1 MLGKSVICYNNNGDF
16 MLDKM
21 GRDINYL
28 RISCTQ
34 TCNLRCRYCMP
45 EKGIFEDKNK
55 LLTDR
60 EILEIVKVFKKLG
73 VKKVRITGGEPLV
86 RAGIVGL
93 VSAIKDIG
101 IDEVVMTT
109 NAILLEDMAADLK
122 KAGLSRINVSLDTME
137 PDKFSYMSR
146 GGNLLRVKRGIE
158 AALKAGLKP
167 LKINTVIM
175 KGFND
180 DEILDFVNLANPDIS
195 VRFIELMPI
204 GQAITYKDSYI
215 SSDEILE
222 KIKEAGLRIEKISSD
237 KSEVADYFKIGDG
250 KIGFINPISHK
261 FCKDCNR
268 MRLASNG
275 NLISCLHSNER
286 VNLKNALEEGDDLER
301 LIRETVYNKP
311 EKHRL
316 EEGKYNLSD
325 MNTIGG

>member
-1 MLGKSVICYNNNGDF
+1 